1 MKNQQIT
8 LNQLADFIYSN
19 RNRLSKD
26 FEDKFYN
33 ASNVDIKFSSQTHIL
48 TALYDTEVERYAR
61 YAYKNSLIKSKK

>member
-19 RNRLSKD
+19 RNKLNKD

-33 ASNVDIKFSSQTHIL
+33 ASQVDIKYSNQTHIL
-48 TALYDTEVERYAR
+48 IALYDSEVERYAR
-61 YAYKNSLIKSKK
+61 YAHKNLLIKRK